1 MTPREETIRDFLKA
15 AGWEKAERRPLA
27 GDASSRRYERLS
39 LSGRPAVLTVNGQA
53 EVVVQDAKSYQRLLA
68 RVEEADKLMA
78 LRRSVAEYRAG
89 QFRDLDDALETLEA
103 RHVGTAKRHQVK

>member
-1 MTPREETIRDFLKA
+1 MVDLSDIQSFTEFQRTARESIKRLK
-15 AGWEKAERRPLA
+15 KT
-27 GDASSRRYERLS
+27 
-39 LSGRPAVLTVNGQA
+39 GRPAVLTVNGQA

-89 QFRDLDDALETLEA
+89 QFRDLDDALDTLEA
-103 RHVGTAKRHQVK
+103 RHAGTAKRRQAK